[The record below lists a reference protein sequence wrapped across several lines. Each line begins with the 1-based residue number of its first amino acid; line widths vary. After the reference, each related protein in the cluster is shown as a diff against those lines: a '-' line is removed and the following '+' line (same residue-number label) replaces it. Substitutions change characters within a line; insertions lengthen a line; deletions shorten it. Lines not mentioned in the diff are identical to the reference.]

1 MLFQAPYY
9 AGGQIQG
16 VFQTLQAWG
25 FADALLPFILIFV
38 LIFAILQKIALFQ
51 EGTPAKPDRKIN
63 GVIAFVIAA
72 LVVIPH
78 ITRSYPPQADP
89 VTIIMNFLPST
100 GILLL
105 AIFVLLL
112 LLGLVGAKIPS
123 PILAIV
129 GFASIVI
136 LGIVIIKAAFPA
148 FAPTWVTNDPNTQAL
163 IIVLLTMGLVGW
175 FIMREP
181 EEHEKTWIKKI
192 EELFG

>member
-38 LIFAILQKIALFQ
+38 LVFAILQKIEIFK
-51 EGTPAKPDRKIN
+51 EGTPPKPDRKIN
-63 GVIAFVIAA
+63 GIIAFVIAA

-105 AIFVLLL
+105 AIFVVML

-123 PILAIV
+123 PILALI
-129 GFASIVI
+129 GFASLII
-136 LGIVIIKAAFPA
+136 LGAVIIKAAFPA
-148 FAPTWVTNDPNTQAL
+148 FAPRWITNDPNTQSL
-163 IIVLLTMGLVGW
+163 IVILLTMGGVAW
-175 FIMREP
+175 FILREP
-181 EEHEKTWIKKI
+181 EPTKTWMQKI
-192 EELFG
+192 EELFK